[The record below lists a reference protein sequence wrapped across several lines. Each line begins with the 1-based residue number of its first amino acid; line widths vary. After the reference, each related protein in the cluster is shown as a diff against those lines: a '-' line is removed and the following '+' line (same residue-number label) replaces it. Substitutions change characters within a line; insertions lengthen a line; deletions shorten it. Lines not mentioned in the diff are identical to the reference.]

1 MKKTLFKSVCFALL
15 WCGITFQATAQGIV
29 VNKKDGSKVYYKAS
43 EVQSVGVFG
52 YGEGPDDMP
61 DEHDWVDL
69 GLPSGTLWA
78 TCNVGAENPEDY
90 GDYFAWGET
99 IGYNGGKTT
108 FNWVTYKYAR
118 GTSDTLTK
126 YCTDSS
132 KGTVD
137 GKTELDPEDDAA
149 TANWGSNWQIPSYE
163 QCEELLDESYTYS
176 TWTTQNGVDG
186 RLITSKIN
194 MKTIFLP
201 AAGSHWK
208 EDVFRYKPGSD
219 GGYWIRLIK
228 TSYNPYANAL
238 HFNSG
243 YIEIDSRSEQQR
255 FFGQSIRPVR
265 KQ

>member
-108 FNWVTYKYAR
+108 FNGVTYKYAR

-201 AAGSHWK
+201 AAG
-208 EDVFRYKPGSD
+208 FRRDTSLLTAGRF
-219 GGYWIRLIK
+219 GYYW
-228 TSYNPYANAL
+228 
-238 HFNSG
+238 
-243 YIEIDSRSEQQR
+243 SRSLGTDDSQDGR
-255 FFGQSIRPVR
+255 VLDFSSGSVNTYYSSRYFGQSVRPVR
-265 KQ
+265 VQN

>member
-108 FNWVTYKYAR
+108 FSWGTYKYCR
-118 GTSDTLTK
+118 GSETTLTK
-126 YCTDSS
+126 YCTNSDY
-132 KGTVD
+132 GTVD

-149 TANWGSNWQIPSYE
+149 TANWGSNWQMPSYE
-163 QCEELLDESYTYS
+163 QCEELIDEGYTYY
-176 TWTTQNGVDG
+176 TNTTQNGVNG
-186 RLITSKIN
+186 LLITSKSN
-194 MKTIFLP
+194 LKTIFLP
-201 AAGSHWK
+201 GAGAITSSGFKYEERRFYWSRNNWGTSVAA
-208 EDVFRYKPGSD
+208 
-219 GGYWIRLIK
+219 RL
-228 TSYNPYANAL
+228 
-238 HFNSG
+238 H
-243 YIEIDSRSEQQR
+243 IDSGNSLSRYC
-255 FFGQSIRPVR
+255 GAPVRPVR

>member
-61 DEHDWVDL
+61 DEYDWVDL

-201 AAGSHWK
+201 AAGSRK
-208 EDVFRYKPGSD
+208 DASLNNVGA
-219 GGYWIRLIK
+219 GGGCW
-228 TSYNPYANAL
+228 
-238 HFNSG
+238 
-243 YIEIDSRSEQQR
+243 SRSLTTGNSLSGR
-255 FFGQSIRPVR
+255 YLNFGSSYVDTGYSPRYYGRSVRPVR
-265 KQ
+265 VQN